1 MSFFLPV
8 FPSGTADRALSDL
21 NSERTLTGAACL
33 LESTF
38 PKPPFSAFLAR
49 ETTRQRRWEGREI
62 RGDDFIIIDG
72 NDGNSAGEEV
82 EQPLLP
88 LFLLAAAAVAGA
100 ARRTAAQTDIVIL
113 SLSLPR
119 ILRTEGSR
127 LEEFEARESED

>member
-1 MSFFLPV
+1 
-8 FPSGTADRALSDL
+8 
-21 NSERTLTGAACL
+21 LTGAACL
-33 LESTF
+33 LESAF

-127 LEEFEARESED
+127 LEEFEARENED